1 MTRWAF
7 SFFPGPPAPR
17 PARPAIPYCSQ
28 RMASVIL
35 SGMTVKFMRVH
46 PEAVLPSYAHPG
58 DAGLDVC
65 ACEAATLKPGERK
78 LVRTGLVMELPK
90 GTEAQ
95 MRPRSG
101 LALKHGITLLNTP
114 GTIDE
119 GYRGE
124 VGVIL
129 VNLGQEDFSVQPGM
143 RIAQMVIA
151 PVLRVDV
158 AEAAEVS
165 GTARGDGGFGS
176 TGA

>member
-1 MTRWAF
+1 M
-7 SFFPGPPAPR
+7 
-17 PARPAIPYCSQ
+17 
-28 RMASVIL
+28 L
-35 SGMTVKFMRVH
+35 SRMTVNFKRIH
-46 PEAVLPSYAHPG
+46 PAAVLPAYARQG
-58 DAGLDVC
+58 DAGMDVC
-65 ACEAATLKPGERK
+65 ACEAATLQPGERK
-78 LVRTGLVMELPK
+78 LVKTGLVMELPR

-101 LALKHGITLLNTP
+101 LALKNGVTLLNTP

-129 VNLGQEDFSVQPGM
+129 INLGREAFEVQPGM

-151 PVLRVDV
+151 PVLRVDT
-158 AEAAEVS
+158 AEVAEVS
-165 GTARGDGGFGS
+165 DTARGTGGFGS

>member
-1 MTRWAF
+1 
-7 SFFPGPPAPR
+7 
-17 PARPAIPYCSQ
+17 
-28 RMASVIL
+28 
-35 SGMTVKFMRVH
+35 MTVNFKRVH
-46 PEAVLPSYAHPG
+46 PAATLPSYARPG
-58 DAGLDVC
+58 DAGMDVC
-65 ACEAATLKPGERK
+65 ACEAATLQPGERK
-78 LVRTGLVMELPK
+78 LIRTGLVMELPR

-101 LALKHGITLLNTP
+101 LALKHGVTLLNTP

-129 VNLGQEDFSVQPGM
+129 VNLGREPFEVLSGM

-151 PVLRVDV
+151 PVLRADV
-158 AEAAEVS
+158 AEVAEVS
-165 GTARGDGGFGS
+165 DTARGTGGFGS

>member
-1 MTRWAF
+1 
-7 SFFPGPPAPR
+7 
-17 PARPAIPYCSQ
+17 
-28 RMASVIL
+28 
-35 SGMTVKFMRVH
+35 MTVTFKRIH
-46 PEAVLPSYAHPG
+46 PEAVLPAYAHPG

-65 ACEAATLKPGERK
+65 ACESATLQPGVRK
-78 LVRTGLVMELPK
+78 LIKTGLVMELPK

-101 LALKHGITLLNTP
+101 LALKHGLTLLNTP

-124 VGVIL
+124 IGVIL
-129 VNLGQEDFSVQPGM
+129 INLGQEPFEVTPGM

-158 AEAAEVS
+158 AEADEVS
-165 GTARGDGGFGS
+165 RTARGAGGFGS

>member
-1 MTRWAF
+1 
-7 SFFPGPPAPR
+7 
-17 PARPAIPYCSQ
+17 
-28 RMASVIL
+28 
-35 SGMTVKFMRVH
+35 MTVKFMKVR
-46 PEAVLPSYAHPG
+46 EDAVLPVYAKPG

-65 ACEAATLKPGERK
+65 SCESATLRPGERK
-78 LVRTGLVMELPK
+78 LIRTGLVMERPK

-101 LALKHGITLLNTP
+101 LALKQGITLLNTP

-129 VNLGQEDFSVQPGM
+129 INLGQETFEVKPGM

-151 PVLRVDV
+151 PVLCVD
-158 AEAAEVS
+158 AAEVTEVS
-165 GTARGDGGFGS
+165 GSLRGAGGFGS
-176 TGA
+176 TGV

>member
-1 MTRWAF
+1 
-7 SFFPGPPAPR
+7 
-17 PARPAIPYCSQ
+17 
-28 RMASVIL
+28 
-35 SGMTVKFMRVH
+35 MTVKFKKTH
-46 PEAVLPSYAHPG
+46 PDAVLPAYAKPG

-65 ACEAATLKPGERK
+65 ACEAATLRPGEWC
-78 LVRTGLVMELPK
+78 LVRTGLVMELPP

-101 LALKHGITLLNTP
+101 LALKYGVTLLNTP

-129 VNLGQEDFSVQPGM
+129 INLGQEEFAVRPGM
-143 RIAQMVIA
+143 RVAQMVIA
-151 PVLRVDV
+151 PVLRVETSEV
-158 AEAAEVS
+158 AEVS
-165 GTARGDGGFGS
+165 ASARGGGGFGS

>member
-1 MTRWAF
+1 M
-7 SFFPGPPAPR
+7 
-17 PARPAIPYCSQ
+17 
-28 RMASVIL
+28 L
-35 SGMTVKFMRVH
+35 SRMTVNFKRIH
-46 PEAVLPSYAHPG
+46 PAAVLPAYARPG
-58 DAGLDVC
+58 DAGMDVC
-65 ACEAATLKPGERK
+65 ACEAATLQPGERK
-78 LVRTGLVMELPK
+78 LVKTGLVMELPR

-101 LALKHGITLLNTP
+101 LALKNGVTLLNTP

-129 VNLGQEDFSVQPGM
+129 INLGREAFEIQPGM

-151 PVLRVDV
+151 PVLRVD
-158 AEAAEVS
+158 AAEVAEVS
-165 GTARGDGGFGS
+165 DTARGEGGFGS

>member
-1 MTRWAF
+1 
-7 SFFPGPPAPR
+7 
-17 PARPAIPYCSQ
+17 
-28 RMASVIL
+28 
-35 SGMTVKFMRVH
+35 MTVNFKKIH
-46 PEAVLPSYAHPG
+46 PAAVLPSYARPG
-58 DAGLDVC
+58 DAGMDVC
-65 ACEAATLKPGERK
+65 ACEEATIPPGERK
-78 LVRTGLVMELPK
+78 LIRTGLLMELPH

-101 LALKHGITLLNTP
+101 LALKNGVTLLNTP

-129 VNLGQEDFSVQPGM
+129 INLGRESFAVQPGM

-151 PVLRVDV
+151 PVLHVV
-158 AEAAEVS
+158 TAEVAEVS
-165 GTARGDGGFGS
+165 DTARGAGGFGS

>member
-1 MTRWAF
+1 M
-7 SFFPGPPAPR
+7 
-17 PARPAIPYCSQ
+17 
-28 RMASVIL
+28 L
-35 SGMTVKFMRVH
+35 SRMTVNFKRVH
-46 PEAVLPSYAHPG
+46 PAAVLPAYARPG
-58 DAGLDVC
+58 DAGMDVC
-65 ACEAATLKPGERK
+65 ACEAATLQPGERK
-78 LVRTGLVMELPK
+78 LVKTGLVMELPH

-101 LALKHGITLLNTP
+101 LALKNGVTLLNTP

-129 VNLGQEDFSVQPGM
+129 INLGREAFEVQPGM

-151 PVLRVDV
+151 PVLRVDT
-158 AEAAEVS
+158 AEVAEVS
-165 GTARGDGGFGS
+165 GSARGEGGFGS

>member
-1 MTRWAF
+1 
-7 SFFPGPPAPR
+7 
-17 PARPAIPYCSQ
+17 
-28 RMASVIL
+28 
-35 SGMTVKFMRVH
+35 MTVNFMKIH
-46 PEAVLPSYAHPG
+46 PSAVLPAYARPG
-58 DAGLDVC
+58 DAGMDVC
-65 ACEAATLKPGERK
+65 ACEAATLLPGARR
-78 LVRTGLVMELPK
+78 LVKTGLVMELPH

-101 LALKHGITLLNTP
+101 LALTHGVTLLNAP

-129 VNLGQEDFSVQPGM
+129 INHGLEPFEVLPGM

-151 PVLRVDV
+151 PVLHVG
-158 AEAAEVS
+158 AEEVAEVS
-165 GTARGDGGFGS
+165 GTARGAGGFGS

>member
-1 MTRWAF
+1 
-7 SFFPGPPAPR
+7 
-17 PARPAIPYCSQ
+17 
-28 RMASVIL
+28 
-35 SGMTVKFMRVH
+35 MTVKFMRVH
-46 PEAVLPSYAHPG
+46 PAAVLPVYAHPG

-65 ACEAATLKPGERK
+65 ACETVTLQPGERR
-78 LVRTGLVMELPK
+78 LVKTGLVMELPP

-101 LALKHGITLLNTP
+101 LALKNGVTLLNTP

-129 VNLGQEDFSVQPGM
+129 INLGTEPFGVQPGM

-151 PVLRVDV
+151 PVLRADSVEVDG
-158 AEAAEVS
+158 VS
-165 GTARGDGGFGS
+165 GTARGEGGFGS